1 MVSEK
6 GSAAVRIGENIITAF
21 ADYKV
26 LQNTMK
32 FVKFK
37 VNGGDINVRV
47 VEGWALS
54 DNRWLL
60 SKKVA

>member
-1 MVSEK
+1 LE
-6 GSAAVRIGENIITAF
+6 RTFTAF

-54 DNRWLL
+54 DNRCLL